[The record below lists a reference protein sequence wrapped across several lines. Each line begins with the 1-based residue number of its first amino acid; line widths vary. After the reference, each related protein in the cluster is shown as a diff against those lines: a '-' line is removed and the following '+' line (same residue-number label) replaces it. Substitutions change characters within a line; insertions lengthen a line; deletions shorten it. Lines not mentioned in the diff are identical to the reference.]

1 MQDESRA
8 LFFGG
13 LYRLLFSSNF
23 SNSSSVKLFCFLFSL
38 VSKTAAE
45 TAREYDSCAHRRC
58 WTAAAS
64 CPYYSCR
71 RRYKPVGLVLPS
83 VYCSRTRCCAIR
95 FVDDE
100 SRALFFGGWYRSL
113 FSSNFSNSSSVIANY
128 IIQNL
133 VPVAVFPN
141 YSSLYLVLFLCFL
154 ALSCAIFAAFNRH
167 RCFK

>member
-1 MQDESRA
+1 MFCLRCTVHVLVAVRFGLWTMKAEPCFSVDDIVHYFQVISATAARNTSSK
-8 LFFGG
+8 LIFF
-13 LYRLLFSSNF
+13 LL
-23 SNSSSVKLFCFLFSL
+23 SL

-71 RRYKPVGLVLPS
+71 RRAKAVGLVLPS

-100 SRALFFGGWYRSL
+100 SRALVSFVSL
-113 FSSNFSNSSSVIANY
+113 VHT
-128 IIQNL
+128 
-133 VPVAVFPN
+133 
-141 YSSLYLVLFLCFL
+141 YLHIRIMG
-154 ALSCAIFAAFNRH
+154 AG
-167 RCFK
+167 

>member
-1 MQDESRA
+1 MAMVASSTRRDQIRNLRKERYSTKLSLKRA
-8 LFFGG
+8 TTDTCNCRQTCAYTGG
-13 LYRLLFSSNF
+13 TLVWRMKAEPCFSVDDIAS
-23 SNSSSVKLFCFLFSL
+23 
-38 VSKTAAE
+38 
-45 TAREYDSCAHRRC
+45 EYDSCAHRHC

-113 FSSNFSNSSSVIANY
+113 FWSNFSNSSSVIASY
-128 IIQNL
+128 
-133 VPVAVFPN
+133 F
-141 YSSLYLVLFLCFL
+141 VLCL
-154 ALSCAIFAAFNRH
+154 A
-167 RCFK
+167 